1 MSATANVT
9 KVDFYE
15 VLEVSRDASD
25 QELKTS
31 YRRLAMQYH
40 PDRNPNNPEAEERF
54 KACSEAYQVL
64 SDATSARRMTATDTQ
79 ASAVPAALAAE
90 VRSRVKATSEIFS
103 ATCSA
108 RCSTWVVNGVRLARS
123 VAAT

>member
-1 MSATANVT
+1 MATANVT
-9 KVDFYE
+9 KVDYYE
-15 VLEVSRDASD
+15 VLKVSRDASD

-40 PDRNPNNPEAEERF
+40 PDRNPNNPEAEEQF

-64 SDATSARRMTATDTQ
+64 SDPEKRLEARLAGRRTWGTS
-79 ASAVPAALAAE
+79 
-90 VRSRVKATSEIFS
+90 S

-108 RCSTWVVNGVRLARS
+108 RCSTWVGRGGRRGCSAD
-123 VAAT
+123 AICATT